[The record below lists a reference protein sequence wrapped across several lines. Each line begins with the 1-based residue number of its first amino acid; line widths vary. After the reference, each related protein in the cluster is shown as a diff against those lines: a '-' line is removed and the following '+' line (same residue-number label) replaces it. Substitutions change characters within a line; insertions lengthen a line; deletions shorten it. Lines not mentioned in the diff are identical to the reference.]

1 MLTEESVESAAPEGG
16 GGKTAPPERG
26 GLPVSLGRAL
36 NREQQEAVNRDRN
49 AVVAAGAGSGKT
61 SVLAS
66 RYVRLITGKGLGV
79 DQILSLTFTR
89 KAAAEMYQRIHGALR
104 EESRAAQAGA
114 VPGAPD
120 PAGEALK
127 DFFRARIQTVD
138 SYCASIVKLGGSRYG
153 IRPDFTVDDGEAR
166 ELAVRESL
174 PFLISRVS
182 HPALERLY
190 REKRPPDIAR
200 GIFADSAFLYSRIN
214 EAPACAAGASAQF
227 AAVCARWRA
236 VEEKLPP
243 LLDELAALAA
253 GDSTDNFLV
262 QTRPI
267 AKDYLRLKSS
277 FITEADIRGYFDA
290 LLDSPEDSVTA
301 AEAHPLRPRIAQWLR
316 LIHRLAYVKLT
327 LGKKNSPAKA
337 IVQELRRLFPDFS
350 SMLVYALQGGITLSI
365 MALLDEFQGVYE
377 EKKRAQGL
385 LTFGDVAHLARA
397 ILRDQKDIRDNEKA
411 AFRAIMIDEFQ
422 DNNSQQKELL
432 FLLAEKQDRHGEGI
446 PEAADLEEEKLFFV
460 GDEKQSIYRFRGADV
475 SVFRELTGSFA
486 AGRLSLG
493 TNYRSSPQ
501 LIACYNALFGGSTF
515 DSSGAAPLF
524 QRAAVFPPAGKL
536 PPYEADYSPLKAG
549 TDEEG
554 SLDIRIV
561 DSGSHAEDDE
571 DDSEDGEQLEGV
583 EQEAAFTA
591 AKIRELLDEKA
602 ESGQPRYKPDDIA
615 VLFRTRKPQGLFE
628 KHLRLLGIPYAG
640 EGLSGFFADG
650 PVNDIAAFLRLVAYP
665 LDTEAYAISLR
676 SPFAGLSLRGLSLC
690 IAGFDTA
697 KGGDGQGG
705 GPGGPGHPFPESPPP
720 LLGEGD
726 RRAYEQG
733 RRLYWLIREKAAGLS
748 IGELVS
754 ELWYRQGYRYETIW
768 NPRTG
773 VHRELFDYLYSQAIK
788 ADDEGLSLAAFSDR
802 LEAMREREEAL
813 EDAEIPLERPGAVRL
828 LTIHKSK
835 GLEFQVVFI
844 VCCGKR
850 ARGRRNDKD
859 IYYSSSHGLSF
870 NPPLPP
876 ECAGLD
882 KVKRNFFFEQDQA
895 EERRKETAELR
906 RLLYVAMTRARR
918 KLFLTGGFPLG
929 DGEGDLPS
937 ALATAL
943 EKKLEAK
950 GRDNEKRGFQTLE
963 GDSILDD
970 GTLFGLLLPALLRD
984 SAEGGQPGWPPCLTV
999 GLIPPLTG
1007 QEIQNRERGGLPYPN
1022 TRPGLA
1028 RFIRDASPRYGAA
1041 QVLHTP
1047 ILRADHLNASAI
1059 GEETEGPENRTEGP
1073 ENQAEKAGAGPA
1085 GRWRHDPALSGPG
1098 AADIFARADPI
1109 LRRGIPEL
1117 GFAEFGTIAHLCVEA
1132 LLSGQEPRI
1141 PPRLAGRLSPAE
1153 AEVLREAGIGVA
1165 ERFLASPLGQEARQA
1180 PCRRSEYP
1188 FRSLWEGLNIAG
1200 DSGPTGGETGIF
1212 INGVI
1217 DLLFEREHEVCVVD
1231 FKTDS
1236 VENPGEHIVQMAL
1249 YERAARELRGKPCR
1263 VWLYYLRSGRA
1274 VEITDF
1280 SVIAVKS

>member
-1 MLTEESVESAAPEGG
+1 
-16 GGKTAPPERG
+16 
-26 GLPVSLGRAL
+26 
-36 NREQQEAVNRDRN
+36 
-49 AVVAAGAGSGKT
+49 
-61 SVLAS
+61 
-66 RYVRLITGKGLGV
+66 
-79 DQILSLTFTR
+79 
-89 KAAAEMYQRIHGALR
+89 
-104 EESRAAQAGA
+104 
-114 VPGAPD
+114 
-120 PAGEALK
+120 
-127 DFFRARIQTVD
+127 
-138 SYCASIVKLGGSRYG
+138 
-153 IRPDFTVDDGEAR
+153 
-166 ELAVRESL
+166 
-174 PFLISRVS
+174 VS

-200 GIFADSAFLYSRIN
+200 GIFAESAFLYSRIN
-214 EAPACAAGASAQF
+214 EAPACAAGAAAQF
-227 AAVCARWRA
+227 AAICAQWRA
-236 VEEKLPP
+236 MAEKLLP

-253 GDSTDNFLV
+253 GDSTDNFLAQV
-262 QTRPI
+262 RPMTE
-267 AKDYLRLKSS
+267 DYLRAKNS

-290 LLDSPEDSVTA
+290 LLNSPEDSAAA
-301 AEAHPLRPRIAQWLR
+301 AEAHPLRGRIAQWLR
-316 LIHRLAYVKLT
+316 LIHGLAYAKLT

-337 IVQELRRLFPDFS
+337 IVQEFRRLFPDFS
-350 SMLVYALQGGITLSI
+350 SMLVYVLQGGIILSI
-365 MALLDEFQGVYE
+365 MALLDEFQGIYE

-385 LTFGDVAHLARA
+385 LTFSDVAHLART

-432 FLLAEKQDRHGEGI
+432 FLLAEKQDCCAEGI
-446 PEAADLEEEKLFFV
+446 PEAPGLEEEKLFFV

-475 SVFRELTGSFA
+475 SVFRELANSFA

-501 LIACYNALFGGSTF
+501 LIACYNALFGGSLF
-515 DSSGAAPLF
+515 DPSGAAPLF
-524 QRAAVFPPAGKL
+524 QHAAVFPPAGKL

-549 TDEEG
+549 IDEEG

-561 DSGSHAEDDE
+561 DSGSQAEDD
-571 DDSEDGEQLEGV
+571 DGDSDSGDGEQLEGV

-591 AKIRELLDEKA
+591 AKIRELLDEKG
-602 ESGQPRYKPDDIA
+602 ESGLPRYKPDDIA
-615 VLFRTRKPQGLFE
+615 VLFRTRKPQRLFE

-640 EGLSGFFADG
+640 EGLSGFFVDG
-650 PVNDIAAFLRLVAYP
+650 PVNDIAAFLRLIAYP

-690 IAGFDTA
+690 IAGFNTA
-697 KGGDGQGG
+697 KGRDGQRGGAGTG
-705 GPGGPGHPFPESPPP
+705 GPGQPFPESPPP
-720 LLGEGD
+720 LLDQGD

-773 VHRELFDYLYSQAIK
+773 VYRELFDYLYSQAIK

-802 LEAMREREEAL
+802 LEALREREEAL

-859 IYYSSSHGLSF
+859 IYYSPSSHGLSF

-918 KLFLTGGFPLG
+918 KLFLTGNFPLQAE
-929 DGEGDLPS
+929 DRDLPS
-937 ALATAL
+937 ALAAAL

-950 GRDNEKRGFQTLE
+950 GRDSEKRGLQALD
-963 GDSILDD
+963 GDSILDN

-984 SAEGGQPGWPPCLTV
+984 SAGDGQPGWPPYLTL
-999 GLIPPLTG
+999 GLIPPLTR

-1028 RFIRDASPRYGAA
+1028 RFIRDSSPQYGAA
-1041 QVLHTP
+1041 RVLHTP
-1047 ILRADHLNASAI
+1047 ALTADHLNASAV
-1059 GEETEGPENRTEGP
+1059 GGETEGPV
-1073 ENQAEKAGAGPA
+1073 ENQAERAGGGLT
-1085 GRWRHDPALSGPG
+1085 GRWRHDPALSGQG
-1098 AADIFARADPI
+1098 TADIFASIDPI
-1109 LRRGIPEL
+1109 LSRGLPEL

-1132 LLSGQEPRI
+1132 LLSGREAHI

-1153 AEVLREAGIGVA
+1153 AEALREAGIGVA

-1180 PCRRSEYP
+1180 PCRSSEYP

-1200 DSGPTGGETGIF
+1200 DSGPARQETGIF